1 MNGSDPTTMAN
12 LVTVSSYDDVLEAH
26 LAGICLEDA
35 GIPSYVADANVVN
48 TYWLYTLAVG
58 GMKIQVEEQNL
69 PKALQVLADLKS
81 SAVAGKEAI
90 YGDCPAC
97 NSRKVEVTRYKKRL
111 SLAFCIPFGFP
122 LPFLWRPLKC
132 QECHHT
138 WQPTTSSGSSFAF
151 VFPLLAVCL
160 TLGAAA
166 AVVLSFAK
174 P

>member
-35 GIPSYVADANVVN
+35 GIPSYVTDANVVS

-58 GMKIQVEEQNL
+58 GTKIQVEEQDL
-69 PKALQVLADLKS
+69 PKALQVLTDVKS
-81 SAVAGKEAI
+81 RGLDGKEAI
-90 YGDCPAC
+90 HGNCPAC
-97 NSRKVEVTRYKKRL
+97 RSRNVEVTRHKKRL
-111 SLAFCIPFGFP
+111 FLAFILVGFP
-122 LPFLWRPLKC
+122 LPFIWRSLKC

-138 WQPTTSSGSSFAF
+138 WQPTTTSDSSFAF

-166 AVVLSFAK
+166 AVILSFVK
-174 P
+174 R